1 MKETAFDNLFNYDI
15 TNYTIMDLDF
25 FGIKIKPNFFF
36 QKTYKTLLGLFF
48 SLSFII
54 IVIWEII

>member
-36 QKTYKTLLGLFF
+36 QKHIKLY
-48 SLSFII
+48 
-54 IVIWEII
+54 